1 MTPEPIRPEGTDR
14 TVPGTGHALLSR
26 FHLGGSGPTV
36 AIKDCIDIAGM
47 VSSGG
52 SAALA
57 DAAPAEAHADV
68 VRLLIDAGW
77 QITSRANMHEL
88 AYGMTGI
95 NEWNGT
101 PVNPQD
107 PTRMPG
113 GSSSGSA
120 SAVGAGLVDLSIG
133 SDTGGSI
140 RLPAACC
147 GVAGFKPSF
156 GRVSRNG
163 AWPRYSSID
172 CVGPF
177 ARSMDLIISAMAT
190 IAPGFDRAAA
200 LAPQAQARVKLVHTD
215 SDAAILA
222 AVQAAFEAT
231 GWHGEAIGLEG
242 MQGAFEAGMVL
253 INRETWAAFGH
264 LTGGGRLGADIEK
277 RLTAAGTTSDDAVA
291 GAERVRASF
300 SAAVDAALVDADALL
315 LPTLPQLPPTLAALR
330 DGASV
335 LTLSKLVR
343 PFNLS
348 GHPALT
354 VPVPMAGSSLRAG
367 LQLVGRKGDDER
379 ICALGLHLEQALKA
393 SAA

>member
-47 VSSGG
+47 VTGGG

-57 DAAPAEAHADV
+57 DAAPAAANADV
-68 VRLLIDAGW
+68 VDHLIHAGW

-101 PVNPQD
+101 PINPQD
-107 PTRMPG
+107 PARMPG

-147 GVAGFKPSF
+147 GVAGFKPTF

-163 AWPRYSSID
+163 AWPRHSSID

-190 IAPGFDRAAA
+190 IAPGFDGAAA
-200 LAPQAQARVKLVHTD
+200 AVPQTQARVKLVHTN

-222 AVQAAFEAT
+222 AVQAAFEAS
-231 GWHGEAIGLEG
+231 GWQGQALELDG
-242 MQGAFEAGMVL
+242 MQSAFEAGMVL
-253 INRETWAAFGH
+253 INRETWAAFGY

-291 GAERVRASF
+291 AAERVRASF
-300 SAAVDAALVDADALL
+300 SAAVDAALTDADALL
-315 LPTLPQLPPTLAALR
+315 LPTLPQLPPTLAEIR
-330 DGASV
+330 GGTSV
-335 LTLSKLVR
+335 LTLSSLVR

-354 VPVPMAGSSLRAG
+354 VPVPIAGSTLRAG
-367 LQLVGRKGDDER
+367 LQLVGRRGDDER

-393 SAA
+393 TSA

>member
-1 MTPEPIRPEGTDR
+1 MTPEPIRPDGTDR

-47 VSSGG
+47 ATCGG

-57 DAAPAEAHADV
+57 DAAPAEAHAEV
-68 VRLLIDAGW
+68 VSHLINAGW
-77 QITSRANMHEL
+77 QITARANMHEL

-101 PVNPQD
+101 PLNPQD
-107 PTRMPG
+107 PERMPG

-147 GVAGFKPSF
+147 GVAGFKPTF

-163 AWPRYSSID
+163 AWPRHSSID

-190 IAPGFDRAAA
+190 IAPGFDGVTAAR
-200 LAPQAQARVKLVHTD
+200 PQASARIKLVRTN

-231 GWHGEAIGLEG
+231 GWQGEAIELDG
-242 MQGAFEAGMVL
+242 MQSAFEAGMVL
-253 INRETWAAFGH
+253 INRETWAAFGY
-264 LTGGGRLGADIEK
+264 LTGAGRLGADIEK

-291 GAERVRASF
+291 GAERIRASF
-300 SAAVDAALVDADALL
+300 SAAVDAALADADALL
-315 LPTLPQLPPTLAALR
+315 LPTLPQLPPTLADIR
-330 DGASV
+330 GGASV
-335 LTLSKLVR
+335 LTLSSLVR

-354 VPVPMAGSSLRAG
+354 VPVPLAGSTLRAG

-393 SAA
+393 TSA

>member
-1 MTPEPIRPEGTDR
+1 MTPEPIRPEETDR
-14 TVPGTGHALLSR
+14 TVPGTGNALLSR

-47 VSSGG
+47 ASRDG

-68 VRLLIDAGW
+68 VGHLIDAGW

-107 PTRMPG
+107 PARMPG

-147 GVAGFKPSF
+147 GVAGFKPTF

-163 AWPRYSSID
+163 AWPRHSSID

-177 ARSMDLIISAMAT
+177 ARSMDLIISAMST
-190 IAPGFDRAAA
+190 IAPGFDGAAA
-200 LAPQAQARVKLVHTD
+200 ATPQAQARVKLVRSNSD
-215 SDAAILA
+215 SAILA
-222 AVQAAFEAT
+222 AVQAAFRAT
-231 GWHGEAIGLEG
+231 GWQGQEIDLEG
-242 MQGAFEAGMVL
+242 MHSAFEAGMVL
-253 INRETWAAFGH
+253 INRETWNAFGY

-277 RLTAAGTTSDDAVA
+277 RLSAAGTTSDEAVA

-315 LPTLPQLPPTLAALR
+315 LPTLPQLPPTLADIR
-330 DGASV
+330 GGASV
-335 LTLSKLVR
+335 LTLSSLVR

-354 VPVPMAGSSLRAG
+354 VPVPMAGSNLRAG

-393 SAA
+393 TSA